1 MIGSAAVNHE
11 TQHIATR
18 PVVSPTPRL
27 QASIAG
33 PVATL
38 SLANE
43 AKRNAL
49 DLGMWQ
55 AIPDLVTAL
64 SADKGVRVIILRGIG
79 ETPFASGADISEFT
93 TVRADAA
100 GGHAYEKANADA
112 FDAVA
117 SCQLPTIAMIRRFC
131 IGGGFGLASACDLR
145 IASSDTVFGVPAGRL
160 GVGYPP
166 SAIGMLVAAVGLA
179 AVKLLVF
186 SGRRIDAA
194 EALRLGFL
202 QMVKT
207 PESLEQETL
216 ALATEIAA
224 MAPLTLQATKAAI
237 HSYANL
243 PGAVDQ
249 ATLTTLAERC
259 FDSADYAEGVRAF
272 LEKRAPTFTGQ

>member
-1 MIGSAAVNHE
+1 MNHE
-11 TQHIATR
+11 TQDRSAT

-27 QASIAG
+27 HASIKG
-33 PVATL
+33 PVATI

-64 SADKGVRVIILRGIG
+64 SADKGVRVIIFRGIG

-100 GGHAYEKANADA
+100 GGRAYEKANEEA
-112 FDAVA
+112 FAAIA
-117 SCQLPTIAMIRRFC
+117 SCRLPTLAMIRRFC
-131 IGGGFGLASACDLR
+131 IGGGFGLAAACDLK
-145 IASSDTVFGVPAGRL
+145 IASGDTVFGVPAGRL

-166 SAIGMLVAAVGLA
+166 SAVGMLVASAGLA

-202 QMVKT
+202 QMVTT
-207 PESLEQETL
+207 PETLEQETL

-237 HSYANL
+237 HSYAGL
-243 PGAVDQ
+243 PGAVDP
-249 ATLTTLAERC
+249 ATLTALAERC
-259 FDSADYAEGVRAF
+259 FDSSDYAEGVRAF
-272 LEKRAPTFTGQ
+272 LEKRQPAFTGQ

>member
-1 MIGSAAVNHE
+1 VNHE
-11 TQHIATR
+11 TPHHAAT
-18 PVVSPTPRL
+18 PVASPTPRL

-64 SADKGVRVIILRGIG
+64 TADKGVRVIILRGIG

-100 GGHAYEKANADA
+100 GGRAYEQANAEA
-112 FDAVA
+112 FEAIA
-117 SCQLPTIAMIRRFC
+117 SCKLPTLAMIRRFC
-131 IGGGFGLASACDLR
+131 IGGGFGLAAACDLR
-145 IASSDTVFGVPAGRL
+145 IASSDSVFGVPAGKL

-166 SAIGMLVAAVGLA
+166 PAIGMLVAAAGLA

-202 QMVKT
+202 QVVT
-207 PESLEQETL
+207 SPETLEQETL
-216 ALATEIAA
+216 ALAADIAA

-237 HSYANL
+237 HSHAGL
-243 PGAVDQ
+243 PGAVDR
-249 ATLTTLAERC
+249 ATLTALADRC
-259 FDSADYAEGVRAF
+259 FDSSDYAEGVRAF
-272 LEKRAPTFTGQ
+272 LEKRQPVFTGQ

>member
-1 MIGSAAVNHE
+1 MNHE
-11 TQHIATR
+11 TQATLV
-18 PVVSPTPRL
+18 PSPTPRL
-27 QASIAG
+27 QASIIG

-55 AIPDLVTAL
+55 AIPDLVMAL
-64 SADKGVRVIILRGIG
+64 SADKGVRVIIFRGIG

-100 GGHAYEKANADA
+100 GGRAYEKANEEA
-112 FDAVA
+112 FAA
-117 SCQLPTIAMIRRFC
+117 IAACRLPTLAMIRRFC
-131 IGGGFGLASACDLR
+131 IGGGFGLAAACDLK

-166 SAIGMLVAAVGLA
+166 SAIGMLVASAGLA

-202 QMVKT
+202 QRVTT
-207 PESLEQETL
+207 PETLEQETL

-224 MAPLTLQATKAAI
+224 MAPLTLRATKATI
-237 HSYANL
+237 HSYAGL
-243 PGAVDQ
+243 PGTVDA
-249 ATLTTLAERC
+249 ATLTALAERC